1 MEEHMSS
8 AHGRLIG
15 EVRRGNVVVRDLA
28 YDRDSVL
35 REHRHEHAYVSVLVE
50 GAYTE
55 LRDGTPRRCTAGT
68 AIFHRPGE
76 QHADAF
82 VAHGRCINFEL
93 AAGEPDPESVL
104 GAVATTHPAYRDAV
118 RAALR
123 AHETQPGPARLRPAW
138 FERVLHEFDW
148 IEPAPLTGA
157 AALAAM
163 HPTHFVR
170 AFRKQLGITP
180 SAYRSRERVRAA
192 SRLLLDSPAPLSRI
206 ANDCGFWDQSH
217 LTNVF
222 REATGMSPQRYR
234 RAFAR

>member
-1 MEEHMSS
+1 MSS

-15 EVRRGNVVVRDLA
+15 EEQRGSVVVRDLV

-68 AIFHRPGE
+68 TIFHRPGE

-82 VAHGRCINFEL
+82 PAHGRCLNFEL
-93 AAGEPDPESVL
+93 PPGEPDPESVL
-104 GAVATTHPAYRDAV
+104 GAVATTYPAYRDAV
-118 RAALR
+118 QAALHAYEIESR
-123 AHETQPGPARLRPAW
+123 PPRVRPAW
-138 FERVLHEFDW
+138 LKRVLQEFDW
-148 IEPAPLTGA
+148 IEPVALDGA

-170 AFRKQLGITP
+170 AFRKQLGMTP
-180 SAYRSRERVRAA
+180 SSYRRRERVRAA
-192 SRLLLDSPAPLSRI
+192 SRLLLDTSAPLSSI

-222 REATGMSPQRYR
+222 REATGISPHRYR